1 MKKHRPD
8 SVIGQLDLELREQVH
23 EMLLSGEP
31 YKKVKAMLAEADVRI
46 SIQSISEYY
55 RRRLLPLKIAR
66 ENRTAA
72 ELQKISSEGLNEAT
86 LCAIRST
93 VFELASSPSPN
104 PKVLNTLFGLVLKAE
119 KLGQDARK
127 LKLLEAKAAEAD
139 KAKEVTQNKQLT
151 DEEKRNRYKEIFGI
165 K

>member
-1 MKKHRPD
+1 MDKHRPD
-8 SVIGQLDLELREQVH
+8 STIGNLEPELREQVH
-23 EMLLSGEP
+23 ELLLDGCG
-31 YKKVKAMLAEADVRI
+31 YRKVKELLAERGVKL

-55 RRRLLPLKIAR
+55 RRHLLPAKIAR

-72 ELQKISSEGLNEAT
+72 ELQKISCEGLNEAT

-104 PKVLNTLFGLVLKAE
+104 PKTLNTLFGLVLKAE
-119 KLGQDARK
+119 KLSQDARK

-139 KAKEVTQNKQLT
+139 KAKEVTQSNLT
-151 DEEKRNRYKEIFGI
+151 PEEKELRIKAIFGC
-165 K
+165 